1 MFTAARCAVSICLC
15 QLVCLCCAVSICLC
29 QIVYEG
35 FGFTSYIPYI
45 HTQASTCICIRMH
58 AQVCMPSLAHEESF
72 LQFLGIIHAQKAVT
86 IATSL

>member
-45 HTQASTCICIRMH
+45 HSQASTCICIRMH
-58 AQVCMPSLAHEESF
+58 KYVCHRSPMKNLFSNF
-72 LQFLGIIHAQKAVT
+72 LVLFMHRKRLL
-86 IATSL
+86 ATSLY